1 MEWIFIR
8 IASPDSSL
16 PLKNVLPWTG
26 AVGAIFRARSAPD
39 KGIDCLT
46 RNMLYFISKVDSAVV
61 PRDKL
66 IPMLWQRA
74 NDWS

>member
-26 AVGAIFRARSAPD
+26 AVSAIFRARSAPD
-39 KGIDCLT
+39 KG
-46 RNMLYFISKVDSAVV
+46 KVKSEIVCV
-61 PRDKL
+61 EGGERGEKGSR
-66 IPMLWQRA
+66 M
-74 NDWS
+74 